1 MSGLLF
7 FLIVPYPVSTVFPF
21 KAKLPA
27 ICQQLFIAHVFSFPG
42 PAFPEKKIKKEGAD
56 PLSENRPLK

>member
-7 FLIVPYPVSTVFPF
+7 PLIAPYPVSTVFPF

-27 ICQQLFIAHVFSFPG
+27 ICQQLFIAHVFSFPR
-42 PAFPEKKIKKEGAD
+42 PAFPEKGIKKKG
-56 PLSENRPLK
+56 PIPFRKIGP

>member
-7 FLIVPYPVSTVFPF
+7 FLIAPYPVSTVFPF

-27 ICQQLFIAHVFSFPG
+27 MCQQLFIAHVFSFPG
-42 PAFPEKKIKKEGAD
+42 
-56 PLSENRPLK
+56 